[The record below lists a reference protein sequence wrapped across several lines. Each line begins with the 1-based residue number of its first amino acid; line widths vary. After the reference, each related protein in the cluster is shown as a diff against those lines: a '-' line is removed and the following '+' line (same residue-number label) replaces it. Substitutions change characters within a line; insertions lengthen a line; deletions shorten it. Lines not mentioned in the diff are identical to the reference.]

1 MRVWVIGAGIGA
13 AALATGYLALRPT
26 GGVANDAG
34 EPVLRPVFNSALR
47 DSIREDVREGG
58 GVIDAHRPADT
69 SLWNSRNVE
78 DTQQEQ
84 GSARL
89 GRRYGT

>member
-1 MRVWVIGAGIGA
+1 
-13 AALATGYLALRPT
+13 
-26 GGVANDAG
+26 
-34 EPVLRPVFNSALR
+34 VFNSALR

-58 GVIDAHRPADT
+58 AVIDAHRPADT
-69 SLWNSRNVE
+69 ALWNSRNVE

-89 GRRYGT
+89 GRRYGS